1 MKILINEMRGCRK
14 GPQDWFTGTVWID
27 EIVAAA
33 APGIRIPWGRR
44 CMY

>member
-1 MKILINEMRGCRK
+1 MKILTNEMRGCRK

-33 APGIRIPWGRR
+33 RAGQICCESGFV
-44 CMY
+44 